1 MCLAA
6 EVSSTSISEEDGAK
20 YREGRCNWMWRSV
33 CGLLGVTQECRGSCA
48 EWVQR
53 RATKEIKGLECIC
66 CEEMLMEWDLFS
78 LEKSWLHG
86 DLTVAIQELK
96 GAYK

>member
-1 MCLAA
+1 
-6 EVSSTSISEEDGAK
+6 
-20 YREGRCNWMWRSV
+20 MWGSV

-66 CEEMLMEWDLFS
+66 CEEMLMELDLFS

-96 GAYK
+96 ELTSRRRRTFYTVCLQ